1 MQENHSFD
9 NYFGTYPTAN
19 GTLLTGLVSQLQNVT
34 GFREEICLPLDG
46 ACAAPYLVN
55 GSSAPNPVE
64 GQLTY
69 EADIDGGRMDGFG
82 RYSGIQS
89 LSYFDHHQIAAYW
102 DYAEEYGLAN
112 AYFASALTT
121 TTPNRLL
128 LLAGDSP
135 VSQNYGPPPF
145 IPYNETILGQLAAHG
160 VSWGYYDFLSAYGNV
175 RNVYPLNFTSGMGS
189 DDLNRVRD
197 TSSLLRDLSHGDDLP
212 SVNFVTALGSDG
224 QDEHPPMNVTAG
236 ELWTVSIVN
245 AIMRSNSWTSSA
257 IFVTWDEGGGYYDH
271 VPPPQVLK
279 INHGFDHELEGYGQR
294 VPLLVISP
302 YAKENYVSTTILNH
316 MSIDKFIE
324 YNWGLP
330 PLTQNIA
337 DSNNLLDFFYF
348 NSPPRSPITL
358 EPNGTYSY
366 ASYPIPIQ
374 IPFANL
380 PYARS
385 GGPSNETRS
394 GPSAAPLNAVPLVLT
409 LVLIVVIAASLLF
422 TFKKFRS
429 RGRWASF
436 AT

>member
-1 MQENHSFD
+1 
-9 NYFGTYPTAN
+9 
-19 GTLLTGLVSQLQNVT
+19 
-34 GFREEICLPLDG
+34 
-46 ACAAPYLVN
+46 
-55 GSSAPNPVE
+55 
-64 GQLTY
+64 LTY

-82 RYSGIQS
+82 HYSGIQS
-89 LSYFDHHQIAAYW
+89 LAYFDHHQIAAYW

-112 AYFASALTT
+112 AYFASAITT

-128 LLAGDSP
+128 LLSGDSP

-145 IPYNETILGQLAAHG
+145 IPYNETILGQLATHHI
-160 VSWGYYDFLSAYGNV
+160 SWGYYDFLSAYGNV
-175 RNVYPLNFTSGMGS
+175 RNVYPLNFTTGMGS

-197 TSSLLRDLSHGDDLP
+197 TSWLLRDLSQGDGLP
-212 SVNFVTALGSDG
+212 SVNFVVALGSDG
-224 QDEHPPMNVTAG
+224 LDEHPPMNVTTG
-236 ELWTVSIVN
+236 ELWAVSVVN
-245 AIMRSNSWTSSA
+245 AIMSSNYWNSSA

-271 VPPPQVLK
+271 IPPPHVLK
-279 INHGFDHELEGYGQR
+279 INHGFNHELDGYGQR
-294 VPLLVISP
+294 VPFLVISP

-394 GPSAAPLNAVPLVLT
+394 GPSAAPLNAAPLVLT
-409 LVLIVVIAASLLF
+409 LVLIVVIAVSLLF

-429 RGRWASF
+429 RGR
-436 AT
+436 